1 MPDLTDEQLL
11 QIIADGESDRVEF
24 KESLGS
30 DSPKRIREAIC
41 AFANDLPDHQ
51 EPGYVVVG
59 VNDKGD
65 LVGST
70 VTDEMIRQLADMKS
84 DGQIVPPPSLTVEK
98 RTLEGRQVA
107 LVTVQVSDSPPVR
120 CRGVIRIRTGSRR
133 DIASAQDERI
143 LNERRARG
151 FSSFDVEPIPTTGL
165 SDLDLIRFQYEYL
178 GKAFSQVVLET
189 NERSL
194 EEQLAATKMIASA
207 DNPLATVLGILTIGK
222 HPQDYLPGAYIQFLR
237 VAGNEWG
244 DDVVDSE
251 KIQGTFPDMLRRVN
265 EKLVAHNR
273 RAVDFLSGPV
283 ERRTETYPIEA
294 LLQFV
299 YNAVMHRTYEG
310 TNSPVR
316 VYWFNDHI
324 EIISP
329 GGPYGQVT
337 IENFGQ
343 MVTDY
348 RNRNLAD
355 AMKTLSFVRSFGS
368 GITTAKNLLK
378 DAGNPEPIFR
388 VDNNFVTVTVGA
400 NKKGLPADAA
410 KAYPTYGAIKRVGAG
425 S

>member
-1 MPDLTDEQLL
+1 MPGLTDEQLV
-11 QIIADGESDRVEF
+11 QIIAGGESDRVEF
-24 KESLGS
+24 KESLGGE
-30 DSPKRIREAIC
+30 SPRRIREAIC

-51 EPGYVVVG
+51 GSGYVVIG
-59 VNDKGD
+59 VNNKGG
-65 LVGST
+65 LAGAS

-84 DGQIVPPPSLTVEK
+84 DGQIVPPPSMTVEK

-107 LVTVQVSDSPPVR
+107 LVTIQVSDSPPVR

-133 DIASAQDERI
+133 DIATAQDERI

-151 FSSFDVEPIPTTGL
+151 ISPFDVLPIPTTGL

-178 GKAFSQVVLET
+178 ERAFSQEVLQT

-237 VAGNEWG
+237 VDGNEWG
-244 DDVVDSE
+244 DDVADSE
-251 KIQGTFPDMLRRVN
+251 RIQGTFPDMLRRVN
-265 EKLVAHNR
+265 EKLVAHNHL
-273 RAVDFLSGPV
+273 AVDFLSGPV
-283 ERRTETYPIEA
+283 ERRTATYPIEA

-337 IENFGQ
+337 VENFGQ

-355 AMKTLSFVRSFGS
+355 AMKTLGFVQYFGF
-368 GITTAKNLLK
+368 GIPAAKRLLRE
-378 DAGNPEPIFR
+378 AGNPEPTFK
-388 VDNNFVTVTVGA
+388 VDNNFVTVRVES
-400 NKKGLPADAA
+400 NKE
-410 KAYPTYGAIKRVGAG
+410 KR
-425 S
+425 

>member
-11 QIIADGESDRVEF
+11 QIIAGGESDRVEF
-24 KESLGS
+24 KESLGGE
-30 DSPKRIREAIC
+30 SPRRIREAIC

-51 EPGYVVVG
+51 EPGYVVIG
-59 VNDKGD
+59 VNDKGG
-65 LVGST
+65 LVGAAI
-70 VTDEMIRQLADMKS
+70 TDEMIRQLADMKS
-84 DGQIVPPPSLTVEK
+84 DGQIVPPPSMTVEK
-98 RTLEGRQVA
+98 HTLEGRQVA

-133 DIASAQDERI
+133 DIATAQDERI

-151 FSSFDVEPIPTTGL
+151 VSSFDVLPIPTTGL

-178 GKAFSQVVLET
+178 ERAFSQEVLQT

-237 VAGNEWG
+237 VDGNEWG
-244 DDVVDSE
+244 DDVADSE
-251 KIQGTFPDMLRRVN
+251 RIQGTFPDMLRRVN
-265 EKLVAHNR
+265 EKLKAHNHL
-273 RAVDFLSGPV
+273 AVDFLSGPV
-283 ERRTETYPIEA
+283 ERRTATYPIEA

-337 IENFGQ
+337 VENFGQ

-355 AMKTLSFVRSFGS
+355 AMKTLGFVQYFGF
-368 GITTAKNLLK
+368 GIPAATRLLRE
-378 DAGNPEPIFR
+378 AGNPEPTFK
-388 VDNNFVTVTVGA
+388 VDNNFVTVTVKS
-400 NKKGLPADAA
+400 NKE
-410 KAYPTYGAIKRVGAG
+410 KR
-425 S
+425 

>member
-1 MPDLTDEQLL
+1 MPGLTDEQLV
-11 QIIADGESDRVEF
+11 QIIAGGESDRVEF
-24 KESLGS
+24 KESLGGE
-30 DSPKRIREAIC
+30 SPRRIREAIC

-51 EPGYVVVG
+51 EPGYVVIG
-59 VNDKGD
+59 VNNKGG
-65 LVGST
+65 LVGAA

-84 DGQIVPPPSLTVEK
+84 DGQIVPPPSMTVEK

-133 DIASAQDERI
+133 DIATAQDERI

-151 FSSFDVEPIPTTGL
+151 ISPFDVLPIPTTGL

-178 GKAFSQVVLET
+178 ERAFSQEVLLT

-207 DNPLATVLGILTIGK
+207 NNPLATVLGILTIGK

-244 DDVVDSE
+244 DDVADSE

-265 EKLVAHNR
+265 DKLKAHNR
-273 RAVDFLSGPV
+273 LAVDFLSGPV
-283 ERRTETYPIEA
+283 ERSTATYPIEA

-337 IENFGQ
+337 VENFGQ

-355 AMKTLSFVRSFGS
+355 AMKTLGFVRYFGS
-368 GITTAKNLLK
+368 GLTTARNLLE
-378 DAGNPEPIFR
+378 DAGNPEPTFR

-400 NKKGLPADAA
+400 NKEGSPLMQTRVPQ
-410 KAYPTYGAIKRVGAG
+410 PTGQ
-425 S
+425 